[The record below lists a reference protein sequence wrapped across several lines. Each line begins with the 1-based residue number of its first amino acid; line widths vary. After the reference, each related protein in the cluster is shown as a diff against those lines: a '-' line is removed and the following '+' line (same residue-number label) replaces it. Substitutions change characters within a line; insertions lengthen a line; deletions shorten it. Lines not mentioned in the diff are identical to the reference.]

1 MDFKSRAVIGQSMG
15 ECGQYVGA
23 GKFGGKIYQYY
34 SFALWEYINMILLF
48 YHNFDICRGKFG
60 RVFGIGEKILGEL
73 GDFL

>member
-34 SFALWEYINMILLF
+34 SFALWEYINMKLLF
-48 YHNFDICRGKFG
+48 YHNFDILRGEIWESF
-60 RVFGIGEKILGEL
+60 
-73 GDFL
+73 